1 MAAQNLGSLFV
12 TLDAKAAGFVKGMS
26 EAMAR
31 VDKFS
36 KEVKKLSNDVAQT
49 AGALS
54 ALGAG
59 AVAMAAQVDA
69 KTAANVKRLTK
80 EMQSLAIQVADVLA
94 PAMRAL
100 GDLFRQAAQAIA
112 SLDPETRKQIA
123 GWAVLAVQI
132 GAGAKVLATV
142 ASLVGG
148 VAGAFEALFAAL
160 AAIGAGPIAAIIA
173 GVFAVVVAVAVLHKA
188 WRENW
193 GGIQQIAA
201 TVAQW
206 FADTWNGVLAYVE
219 GLFSD
224 FVDGLAFTM
233 KAGLEIM
240 ARVAEAT
247 GQKPAAAA
255 LRLAQN
261 VVDSVAKDL
270 KSGSMARR
278 FIVAAAELG
287 KAAATSLVE
296 EFKIIAKELGLTEAL
311 DKILGVMKGKGTP
324 RAAVPIG
331 KAPAD
336 WYQEASDRANRIH
349 GTMNRVGK
357 LGGGLV
363 NEGRKTAAEF
373 NAMDA
378 AAKAKAEEAAQ
389 ATTSTLASIGEQF
402 VSKLGKVGSII
413 NDTINAARAGGP
425 WAALAA
431 ALVGIATE
439 TQAFQVLLTTATSG
453 LKVMTDAMEP
463 AMRDLFGAVGQI
475 LAPLFQALANVF
487 TAIGPVLNVVAGVV
501 RRLAPIF
508 VILGYFLNML
518 APLIGLVAKLLEP
531 VIVVVEVLARILF
544 EVARVIMTVVGAI
557 ATGVVTIWNTILDVL
572 AGIVDVAVGILTLGA
587 VRDAGN
593 FIRQGKG
600 STKAFDEGLQ
610 AMTLTS
616 YDAAMASSQKA
627 AADQAATEATE
638 KATDAV
644 QTFAE
649 SFLNVPSGYKVS
661 SARFAATGESGRGYG
676 GDGSMGDGTMII
688 IGTVQ
693 VDASNPVDFM
703 KRMEALKRGETFK
716 ATGSNYGP
724 PRNLR

>member
-12 TLDAKAAGFVKGMS
+12 TLDAKATGFVKGMS

-69 KTAANVKRLTK
+69 KTSANVKRLTK
-80 EMQSLAIQVADVLA
+80 EVQSLAIQVADVLA

-193 GGIQQIAA
+193 GGIQEIAA
-201 TVAQW
+201 KVAQW
-206 FADTWNGVLAYVE
+206 FADTWNGVLAYVQ

-224 FVDGLAFTM
+224 FVDGLAFVM
-233 KAGLEIM
+233 KSGLEIM

-261 VVDSVAKDL
+261 VVDNVAKDL
-270 KSGSMARR
+270 KSGSMAKR

-296 EFKIIAKELGLTEAL
+296 EFKLIAKELGLTEAL
-311 DKILGVMKGKGTP
+311 DKILKVMNGKGGVP
-324 RAAVPIG
+324 RAAERAR
-331 KAPAD
+331 KATDTRALPAD
-336 WYQEASDRANRIH
+336 WYTNDRGQRIGSATSLAGPNRRAFADMEAQ
-349 GTMNRVGK
+349 
-357 LGGGLV
+357 
-363 NEGRKTAAEF
+363 AAKE
-373 NAMDA
+373 AEA
-378 AAKAKAEEAAQ
+378 AAKA
-389 ATTSTLASIGEQF
+389 TTDTLAGIGESF
-402 VSKLGKVGSII
+402 VAKLGTVGSII
-413 NDTINAARAGGP
+413 QDTINAAKAGGP
-425 WAALAA
+425 WAAVAA
-431 ALVGIATE
+431 AIIGIATQ
-439 TQAFQVLLTTATSG
+439 TQAFADLLGLLTGG

-487 TAIGPVLNVVAGVV
+487 TAIGPVLNVVAAVI

-600 STKAFDEGLQ
+600 STKAFDEGLK

-661 SARFAATGESGRGYG
+661 SARFAATGEAGRGYG
-676 GDGSMGDGTMII
+676 SDGSMGDGTTII
-688 IGTVQ
+688 IGSVQ
-693 VDASNPVDFM
+693 VDASNPIEFL
-703 KRMEALKRGETFK
+703 RRIEAIKRGETFK